1 MSNDNEREN
10 FDHAKA
16 GVGDRITTVGE
27 MEHLRRHAL
36 RSAISSE
43 EGSEL
48 AFNCLVW
55 AKQLQDMRREYMRK
69 HFGEIDDKLW
79 CMCKSAA
86 CLRQLAYEVDGVRT
100 TSFPTGDR
108 LNRAKPVIEYVPGFG
123 DVSGVRTYADLPEA
137 AKNYIRYLEN
147 AVGCHISYVSVGAG
161 RDEYIKMD

>member
-36 RSAISSE
+36 RSAVSSE

-86 CLRQLAYEVDGVRT
+86 CLRQLAYEVDGDDANFLKEVDNLVDDIWGTAVNKDLSDCETCR
-100 TSFPTGDR
+100 SDR
-108 LNRAKPVIEYVPGFG
+108 EEVQ
-123 DVSGVRTYADLPEA
+123 
-137 AKNYIRYLEN
+137 
-147 AVGCHISYVSVGAG
+147 
-161 RDEYIKMD
+161 

>member
-43 EGSEL
+43 EGNEL

-79 CMCKSAA
+79 CMCKSSA
-86 CLRQLAYEVDGVRT
+86 CLRQLAYEVDGDDANFLKEVDNLVDDIWGTAVNKDLSDCETCR
-100 TSFPTGDR
+100 SDR
-108 LNRAKPVIEYVPGFG
+108 EEVQ
-123 DVSGVRTYADLPEA
+123 
-137 AKNYIRYLEN
+137 
-147 AVGCHISYVSVGAG
+147 
-161 RDEYIKMD
+161 

>member
-10 FDHAKA
+10 FDHVKA
-16 GVGDRITTVGE
+16 GVGDRIATVGE

-48 AFNCLVW
+48 AFSCLVW

-86 CLRQLAYEVDGVRT
+86 CLRQLAYEVDGDDVNFLKEVDNLVDDIWGTAVNKDLSDCESCR
-100 TSFPTGDR
+100 SDR
-108 LNRAKPVIEYVPGFG
+108 EEVQ
-123 DVSGVRTYADLPEA
+123 
-137 AKNYIRYLEN
+137 
-147 AVGCHISYVSVGAG
+147 
-161 RDEYIKMD
+161 

>member
-16 GVGDRITTVGE
+16 GVGDRIAAVGE

-36 RSAISSE
+36 RSAVSSE

-48 AFNCLVW
+48 AFNCRVW

-86 CLRQLAYEVDGVRT
+86 CLRQLAYEVDGDDANFLKEVDNLVDDIWGTAVNKDLSDCEVCR
-100 TSFPTGDR
+100 SDR
-108 LNRAKPVIEYVPGFG
+108 EEVQ
-123 DVSGVRTYADLPEA
+123 
-137 AKNYIRYLEN
+137 
-147 AVGCHISYVSVGAG
+147 
-161 RDEYIKMD
+161 

>member
-16 GVGDRITTVGE
+16 GVGDRIATVGE

-48 AFNCLVW
+48 AFSCLVW

-86 CLRQLAYEVDGVRT
+86 CLRQLAYEVDGDDINFLKEVDNLVDDIWGTAVNKDLSDCESCR
-100 TSFPTGDR
+100 SDR
-108 LNRAKPVIEYVPGFG
+108 EEVQ
-123 DVSGVRTYADLPEA
+123 
-137 AKNYIRYLEN
+137 
-147 AVGCHISYVSVGAG
+147 
-161 RDEYIKMD
+161 

>member
-1 MSNDNEREN
+1 MSSDNEREN

-16 GVGDRITTVGE
+16 GVGDRIAIIGE
-27 MEHLRRHAL
+27 IEHLRRHAL

-48 AFNCLVW
+48 AFSCLVW

-86 CLRQLAYEVDGVRT
+86 CLRQLAYEVDGDDVNFLKEVDNLVDDIWGTAVNKDLSDCESCR
-100 TSFPTGDR
+100 SDR
-108 LNRAKPVIEYVPGFG
+108 EEVQ
-123 DVSGVRTYADLPEA
+123 
-137 AKNYIRYLEN
+137 
-147 AVGCHISYVSVGAG
+147 
-161 RDEYIKMD
+161 

>member
-16 GVGDRITTVGE
+16 GVGDRIATVGE

-36 RSAISSE
+36 RSAVSSE

-86 CLRQLAYEVDGVRT
+86 CLRQLAYEVDGDDANFLKEVDNLVDDIWGT
-100 TSFPTGDR
+100 AVNKDLSDCESCQSDR
-108 LNRAKPVIEYVPGFG
+108 EEVQ
-123 DVSGVRTYADLPEA
+123 
-137 AKNYIRYLEN
+137 
-147 AVGCHISYVSVGAG
+147 
-161 RDEYIKMD
+161 

>member
-16 GVGDRITTVGE
+16 GVGDRIATVGE

-86 CLRQLAYEVDGVRT
+86 CLRQLAYEVDGDDANFLKEVDNLVDDIWGTAVNKDLSDCESCRA
-100 TSFPTGDR
+100 DR
-108 LNRAKPVIEYVPGFG
+108 EEVQ
-123 DVSGVRTYADLPEA
+123 
-137 AKNYIRYLEN
+137 
-147 AVGCHISYVSVGAG
+147 
-161 RDEYIKMD
+161 

>member
-10 FDHAKA
+10 FDHVKA
-16 GVGDRITTVGE
+16 GVGDKIVTVGE

-86 CLRQLAYEVDGVRT
+86 CLRQLAYEVDGDDVNFLKEVDNLVDDIWGTAVNKDLSDCESCR
-100 TSFPTGDR
+100 SDR
-108 LNRAKPVIEYVPGFG
+108 EEVQ
-123 DVSGVRTYADLPEA
+123 
-137 AKNYIRYLEN
+137 
-147 AVGCHISYVSVGAG
+147 
-161 RDEYIKMD
+161 

>member
-16 GVGDRITTVGE
+16 GVGDRIAAISE

-86 CLRQLAYEVDGVRT
+86 CLRQLAYEVDGDDANFLKEVDNLVDDIWGTAVNKDLSDCESCRA
-100 TSFPTGDR
+100 DR
-108 LNRAKPVIEYVPGFG
+108 EEVQ
-123 DVSGVRTYADLPEA
+123 
-137 AKNYIRYLEN
+137 
-147 AVGCHISYVSVGAG
+147 
-161 RDEYIKMD
+161 

>member
-86 CLRQLAYEVDGVRT
+86 CLRQLAYEVDGDDVNFLKEVDNLVDDIWGTAVNKDLSDCESCRA
-100 TSFPTGDR
+100 DR
-108 LNRAKPVIEYVPGFG
+108 EEVQ
-123 DVSGVRTYADLPEA
+123 
-137 AKNYIRYLEN
+137 
-147 AVGCHISYVSVGAG
+147 
-161 RDEYIKMD
+161 

>member
-16 GVGDRITTVGE
+16 GVGDRIAAIGE

-48 AFNCLVW
+48 AFSCLVW

-86 CLRQLAYEVDGVRT
+86 CLRQLAYEVDGDDANFLKEVDNLVDDIWGTAVSKDLSDCEVCRE
-100 TSFPTGDR
+100 DR
-108 LNRAKPVIEYVPGFG
+108 EEVQ
-123 DVSGVRTYADLPEA
+123 
-137 AKNYIRYLEN
+137 
-147 AVGCHISYVSVGAG
+147 
-161 RDEYIKMD
+161 

>member
-10 FDHAKA
+10 FDHTKA
-16 GVGDRITTVGE
+16 GVGDRIAAVGE

-48 AFNCLVW
+48 AFNYLVW

-86 CLRQLAYEVDGVRT
+86 CLRQLAYEVDGDDANFLKEVDNLVDDIWGTAVNKDLSDCESCR
-100 TSFPTGDR
+100 SDR
-108 LNRAKPVIEYVPGFG
+108 EEVQ
-123 DVSGVRTYADLPEA
+123 
-137 AKNYIRYLEN
+137 
-147 AVGCHISYVSVGAG
+147 
-161 RDEYIKMD
+161 

>member
-48 AFNCLVW
+48 AFSCLVW

-86 CLRQLAYEVDGVRT
+86 CLRQLAYEVDGDDANFLKEVDNLVDDIWGTAGNKDLSDCESCRA
-100 TSFPTGDR
+100 DR
-108 LNRAKPVIEYVPGFG
+108 EEVQ
-123 DVSGVRTYADLPEA
+123 
-137 AKNYIRYLEN
+137 
-147 AVGCHISYVSVGAG
+147 
-161 RDEYIKMD
+161 

>member
-16 GVGDRITTVGE
+16 GVGDRIATVGE

-48 AFNCLVW
+48 AFSCLVW

-86 CLRQLAYEVDGVRT
+86 CLRQLAYEVDGDDVNFLKEVDNLVDDIWGTAVNKDLSDCESCR
-100 TSFPTGDR
+100 SDR
-108 LNRAKPVIEYVPGFG
+108 EEVQ
-123 DVSGVRTYADLPEA
+123 
-137 AKNYIRYLEN
+137 
-147 AVGCHISYVSVGAG
+147 
-161 RDEYIKMD
+161 

>member
-16 GVGDRITTVGE
+16 GVGDRIAAISE

-36 RSAISSE
+36 RSAVSSE

-86 CLRQLAYEVDGVRT
+86 CLRQLAYEVDGDDANFLKEVDNLVDDIWGTAVNKDLSDCESCRA
-100 TSFPTGDR
+100 DR
-108 LNRAKPVIEYVPGFG
+108 EEVQ
-123 DVSGVRTYADLPEA
+123 
-137 AKNYIRYLEN
+137 
-147 AVGCHISYVSVGAG
+147 
-161 RDEYIKMD
+161 

>member
-16 GVGDRITTVGE
+16 GVGDRIAAIGE

-86 CLRQLAYEVDGVRT
+86 CLRQLAYEVDGDDANFLKEVDNLVDDIWGTAVNKDLSDCESCR
-100 TSFPTGDR
+100 SDR
-108 LNRAKPVIEYVPGFG
+108 EEVQ
-123 DVSGVRTYADLPEA
+123 
-137 AKNYIRYLEN
+137 
-147 AVGCHISYVSVGAG
+147 
-161 RDEYIKMD
+161 

>member
-16 GVGDRITTVGE
+16 GIGDRIAIIGE

-48 AFNCLVW
+48 AFNFLVW

-69 HFGEIDDKLW
+69 HFGEINDKLW

-86 CLRQLAYEVDGVRT
+86 CLRQLAYEVDGDDANFLKEVDNLVDDIWGTAVNKDLSDCETCR
-100 TSFPTGDR
+100 SDR
-108 LNRAKPVIEYVPGFG
+108 GEVQ
-123 DVSGVRTYADLPEA
+123 
-137 AKNYIRYLEN
+137 
-147 AVGCHISYVSVGAG
+147 
-161 RDEYIKMD
+161 

>member
-1 MSNDNEREN
+1 MSNDNKREN

-16 GVGDRITTVGE
+16 GVGDRIATVGE

-48 AFNCLVW
+48 AFSCLVW

-79 CMCKSAA
+79 CMCKSSA
-86 CLRQLAYEVDGVRT
+86 CLRQLAYEVDGDDINFLKEVDNLVDDIWGTAVNKDLSDCESCR
-100 TSFPTGDR
+100 SDR
-108 LNRAKPVIEYVPGFG
+108 EELQ
-123 DVSGVRTYADLPEA
+123 
-137 AKNYIRYLEN
+137 
-147 AVGCHISYVSVGAG
+147 
-161 RDEYIKMD
+161 